1 MQSHNPAFR
10 NDRAFSQGGYATFD
24 DTDRRGRG
32 QAPTRG
38 GAGSPQDMTPQQL
51 QEMYAQ
57 PSAGGAQ
64 TGRMT
69 YDDVVV
75 RTGALFG
82 LLVITA
88 AATWTLTEPGTA
100 LGLALPAMLV
110 AAGLGI
116 WANLSKKIRPGVMVA
131 YAVLMGGVLG
141 AISQAF
147 ETQWAGI
154 VPQAVIG
161 TLGAFAAMLVAYKT
175 KVIRAT
181 EKFKRFMFI
190 AMMGFLAVVV
200 VNLGVALFTG
210 NSIYD
215 SPLGWLVSLAGVLL
229 ASFMLILDFD
239 FIEQGVRN
247 GLPQQYAWRAAFGL
261 VTTLVWLYIEILR
274 LLAILRG
281 ND

>member
-10 NDRAFSQGGYATFD
+10 NDRAFSQGGYATFE

-32 QAPTRG
+32 QAPRWN
-38 GAGSPQDMTPQQL
+38 GAGSSRDMTPQQL

-82 LLVITA
+82 LLVVAA
-88 AATWTLTEPGTA
+88 AATWVVTPPGAA
-100 LGLALPAMLV
+100 LGLMLPLMLV

-131 YAVLMGGVLG
+131 YSVLMGAVLG
-141 AISQAF
+141 GLSQAMEAF
-147 ETQWAGI
+147 YPGI
-154 VPQAVIG
+154 VVQAVLG
-161 TLGAFAAMLVAYKT
+161 TLGAFAAMLIAYKS
-175 KVIRAT
+175 KLIRAT
-181 EKFKRFMFI
+181 PKFQKFMLIAVMGYGFFI
-190 AMMGFLAVVV
+190 L
-200 VNLGVALFTG
+200 VNLGVSLFTG
-210 NSIYD
+210 ASAFD
-215 SPLGWLVSLAGVLL
+215 SSFGWIIGLIGVSLASL
-229 ASFMLILDFD
+229 MLILDFD
-239 FIEQGVRN
+239 YIERGVRN

-274 LLAILRG
+274 LLSILRG
-281 ND
+281 GE

>member
-24 DTDRRGRG
+24 TDRRRG
-32 QAPTRG
+32 QAPSWGG
-38 GAGSPQDMTPQQL
+38 GAQQDMTPEQL

-75 RTGALFG
+75 RTGVLFG
-82 LLVITA
+82 VLVVAA
-88 AATWTLTEPGTA
+88 AATWVLTPVGAGLGLMLPLMLVA
-100 LGLALPAMLV
+100 LGL
-110 AAGLGI
+110 GL

-131 YAVLMGGVLG
+131 YAVLMGTVLG
-141 AISQAF
+141 GLSQVYESLF
-147 ETQWAGI
+147 DGI
-154 VPQAVIG
+154 VPQAVLG

-175 KVIRAT
+175 KLIRAT
-181 EKFKRFMFI
+181 PKFQRFMLI
-190 AMMGFLAVVV
+190 AVMGYLVFSL
-200 VNLGVALFTG
+200 VNLGVRLFTG
-210 NSIYD
+210 SSAFD
-215 SPLGWLVSLAGVLL
+215 SPFGWIIGLVGVVL
-229 ASFMLILDFD
+229 ASLMLILDFD
-239 FIEQGVRN
+239 FIEQGVKN

-261 VTTLVWLYIEILR
+261 ITTLVWLYLEILR

-281 ND
+281 SE

>member
-38 GAGSPQDMTPQQL
+38 GYGASQDVTPQQL
-51 QEMYAQ
+51 QDMYAQ

-75 RTGALFG
+75 RTGALFA
-82 LLVITA
+82 LLVVSA
-88 AATWTLTEPGTA
+88 GATWTLTEPGTA

-116 WANLSKKIRPGVMVA
+116 WANLSKKIRPGVMVG
-131 YAVLMGGVLG
+131 YAVLMGAVLG
-141 AISQAF
+141 AISQVF
-147 ETQWAGI
+147 EAQYSGI
-154 VPQAVIG
+154 VSQAVLG
-161 TLGAFAAMLVAYKT
+161 TLGAFAAMLIAYKS

-181 EKFKRFMFI
+181 EKFKKFMFI
-190 AMMGFLAVVV
+190 AVMGYGIFLL
-200 VNLGVALFTG
+200 VNLGVSLFTG
-210 NSIYD
+210 ASAFG
-215 SPLGWLVSLAGVLL
+215 SSFGWLIGLFGVSLASL
-229 ASFMLILDFD
+229 MLILDFD
-239 FIEQGVRN
+239 FIEQGVKN
-247 GLPQQYAWRAAFGL
+247 GLPQQFAWRAAFGL

>member
-38 GAGSPQDMTPQQL
+38 GYGSSQDMTPQQL

-82 LLVITA
+82 LLVVA
-88 AATWTLTEPGTA
+88 ASATWVLTPPGA
-100 LGLALPAMLV
+100 AMGLALPVMLV
-110 AAGLGI
+110 AAGLGL

-131 YAVLMGGVLG
+131 YSVLMGGVLG
-141 AISQAF
+141 ALSQAF
-147 ETQWAGI
+147 ELIYPGI
-154 VPQAVIG
+154 VVQAVIG

-175 KVIRAT
+175 KLIRAT
-181 EKFKRFMFI
+181 PKFTKFLLI
-190 AMMGFLAVVV
+190 AGMGYVVFLL
-200 VNLGVALFTG
+200 VNLGVSLFTG
-210 NSIYD
+210 ASAYD
-215 SPLGWLVSLAGVLL
+215 SPFGWLIGLVGVCMASL
-229 ASFMLILDFD
+229 FLILDFD
-239 FIEQGVRN
+239 YIEQGVRN
-247 GLPQQYAWRAAFGL
+247 GLPQQFAWRAAFGL
-261 VTTLVWLYIEILR
+261 VTTLVWLYIEVLR

>member
-10 NDRAFSQGGYATFD
+10 NDKAFSQGGYATFD
-24 DTDRRGRG
+24 DTDHRGRG

-38 GAGSPQDMTPQQL
+38 GYGSSQDMTPQQL
-51 QEMYAQ
+51 QDMYAQ

-82 LLVITA
+82 VLVVAA
-88 AATWTLTEPGTA
+88 AATWVLTPVGA
-100 LGLALPAMLV
+100 GLGLVLPLVLV

-116 WANLSKKIRPGVMVA
+116 WAQLSKKIRPGVMFA
-131 YAVLMGGVLG
+131 YALLMGAALG
-141 AISQAF
+141 GISQVY
-147 ETQWAGI
+147 ETAWSGI
-154 VPQAVIG
+154 VPSAIVG

-175 KVIRAT
+175 KIIRAT
-181 EKFKRFMFI
+181 EKFKRFMAI
-190 AMMGFLAVVV
+190 AMMGFLAVVL

-210 NSIYD
+210 NSIY
-215 SPLGWLVSLAGVLL
+215 STPFGWLVSLAGVLL

-239 FIEQGVRN
+239 YIEQGVKN
-247 GLPQQYAWRAAFGL
+247 GLPQQFAWRAAFGL
-261 VTTLVWLYIEILR
+261 VTTLVWLYIEMLR
-274 LLAILRG
+274 LLSILRG
-281 ND
+281 GE

>member
-24 DTDRRGRG
+24 DSRSRG

-38 GAGSPQDMTPQQL
+38 GAGSSQDMTPQQL

-75 RTGALFG
+75 RTGLLFG
-82 LLVITA
+82 LLVVA
-88 AATWTLTEPGTA
+88 ASATWVLTPPGA
-100 LGLALPAMLV
+100 AMGLALPAMLV
-110 AAGLGI
+110 AAGLGL
-116 WANLSKKIRPGVMVA
+116 WANLSKKIRPGVMMA
-131 YAVLMGGVLG
+131 YSVLMGGVLG
-141 AISQAF
+141 ALSQAF
-147 ETQWAGI
+147 ELIYPGI
-154 VPQAVIG
+154 VVQAVIG

-175 KVIRAT
+175 RLIRAT
-181 EKFKRFMFI
+181 PKFTKFLLI
-190 AMMGFLAVVV
+190 AGMGYFVFLL
-200 VNLGVALFTG
+200 VNLGVSLFSG
-210 NSIYD
+210 ASAYD
-215 SPLGWLVSLAGVLL
+215 SPFGWLIGLVGVSLASL
-229 ASFMLILDFD
+229 FLILDFD
-239 FIEQGVRN
+239 YIEQGVRN
-247 GLPQQYAWRAAFGL
+247 GLPQQFAWRAAFGL
-261 VTTLVWLYIEILR
+261 VTTLVWLYVEVLR